1 MDGVIVDSHPVHRRA
16 WKQFLDTVGQP
27 ATDSEIDFILDGRK
41 REEILKHFLGALSP
55 EEIREYGNRKD
66 QILRQLGTRVEPI
79 NGIIEFLAELSRAG
93 IKIGLATSAGRGR
106 TDATLF
112 ELGLQEYFEVI
123 VTGDDVLI
131 GKPDPSIYRLAAARL
146 NENPARLLAFEDAI
160 SGVQAALAAG
170 FRCAAVASGLPVERL
185 REAGAEFVISDFNFL
200 NVADLSPLGLCSK
213 VAQRNCPAEHDS

>member
-1 MDGVIVDSHPVHRRA
+1 
-16 WKQFLDTVGQP
+16 
-27 ATDSEIDFILDGRK
+27 
-41 REEILKHFLGALSP
+41 LKHFLGALSP